1 MEEHHIPVLL
11 EESRELLITDKDGVY
26 FDGTLGFG
34 GHTSQFLNILN
45 DDAKLIATEVDN
57 NAFQFCLKKF
67 ENDKRVK
74 IFNANFSQIDVLSK
88 IEFADSYDGIFADL
102 GVSSFQLDKPEA
114 GFSYRSEAELD
125 LRMDKT
131 ILVTASDIVNTFS
144 KEDLAEIFF
153 KYGEEKNSRKIAE
166 RIVEKRELKKLRTT
180 KDLSEVIEEVTPE
193 RFLNK
198 TLSRVFQSLRIYI
211 NRELDVLKEFL
222 QKSVELIKVGGSIVI
237 ITYHS
242 LEDRIVKDFFKYE
255 SLKCICPPEFPI
267 CTCNKVQRLEI
278 ITRKPVISGPKELA
292 RNPRSRSAK
301 LRAAR
306 RV

>member
-222 QKSVELIKVGGSIVI
+222 QKSVELI
-237 ITYHS
+237 
-242 LEDRIVKDFFKYE
+242 
-255 SLKCICPPEFPI
+255 
-267 CTCNKVQRLEI
+267 
-278 ITRKPVISGPKELA
+278 
-292 RNPRSRSAK
+292 
-301 LRAAR
+301 
-306 RV
+306 